1 MLDGDVWRTNAAAA
15 NAGAALLAAAAPD
28 RLVYPVEA
36 NEVFLRMSPAE
47 AAKLRAL
54 GFDFY
59 DWAPGEVRQV
69 VRSEEHTSELQSLMR
84 ISYAVFCL
92 KKQKKTNGTHNIS

>member
-59 DWAPGEVRQV
+59 DWAPGEVRLEIGRAHV
-69 VRSEEHTSELQSLMR
+69 LTPVTNAHLVCRLL
-84 ISYAVFCL
+84 L
-92 KKQKKTNGTHNIS
+92 DKKKTTETRTATKKP